1 MTYGMYSYRDVKA
14 NGFTPP
20 MVCVNDQVAKR
31 DFDYRLHN
39 DKSMGFSPSDYEM
52 YLVGSSAPP
61 TINSGRQPSTFPVS
75 GSKLPTKYI
84 S

>member
-1 MTYGMYSYRDVKA
+1 MTYGLYSYRDVKA

-20 MVCVNDQVAKR
+20 MVCVNEQVAKR

-52 YLVGSSAPP
+52 YLVGNFDPE
-61 TINSGRQPSTFPVS
+61 NGKVE
-75 GSKLPTKYI
+75 GCLPEFI
-84 S
+84 VGGAELF